1 MITRG
6 IMPESTSTAAPV
18 APSKKLIGFW
28 GCWALAVGTMIGSG
42 VFMLPAVLAPYG
54 LLSFGGWLLTGVGS
68 IAIALVLARLAGRTT
83 RTGGMQV
90 YAQDAFGDMT
100 GFLVAWSYWIGCWIS
115 TAAMAIA
122 FVGYFNV
129 LVPGLSDQPAYQ
141 ALVALG
147 VIWTLTA
154 VSIRGVKEAGFVQLA
169 MTLLKLIPLL
179 LIIGLATVA
188 GNPEY
193 VPPMNPSGG
202 SPLVVLSVT
211 VTLTMYALLGME
223 CGVTPAG
230 NIKDPTRTIPRAV
243 VIGTITVAAIY
254 IASTA
259 AVMLLVPADVLA
271 TSTSPFADA
280 ARGLGDW
287 GPLVITIGALVS
299 VCGSLNGNIFITGQ
313 LPMAA
318 ALDGLAPKFLARLN
332 KGDAPWVSL
341 VLGSVLASVVL
352 LANYSRGLVG
362 AFTFLLT
369 MTTLAILA
377 PYLICALAELKH
389 SWKSARRWA
398 VVALFANLY
407 SLFAIIGS
415 GLEAMIWGGVLVIV
429 GLPIHALM
437 QRVRAKSAAAMA

>member
-1 MITRG
+1 
-6 IMPESTSTAAPV
+6 MPESASTDAPA

-54 LLSFGGWLLTGVGS
+54 LLSFGGWLLTAAGS
-68 IAIALVLARLAGRTT
+68 IAIALVLARLAGRTI

-90 YAQDAFGDMT
+90 YAQDAFGNLT
-100 GFLVAWSYWIGCWIS
+100 GFLVAWSYWIGCWIAS
-115 TAAMAIA
+115 AAMAIA
-122 FVGYFNV
+122 FVGYFTV
-129 LVPGLSDQPAYQ
+129 LVPYLSNQPANQ

-147 VIWTLTA
+147 VIWALTA
-154 VSIRGVKEAGFVQLA
+154 VSIRGVKEAGFVQLV

-179 LIIGLATVA
+179 LIIGLAAAA
-188 GNPEY
+188 GKTEY
-193 VPPMNPSGG
+193 VPSVNPSGG
-202 SPLVVLSVT
+202 SPLAVLSVT

-243 VIGTITVAAIY
+243 VIGTITVAVIY

-259 AVMLLVPADVLA
+259 AVMILVPADVLA
-271 TSTSPFADA
+271 KSTSPFADA

-287 GPLVITIGALVS
+287 GPVVITLGALVS

-318 ALDGLAPKFLARLN
+318 ALDGLAPRFLARLN
-332 KGDAPWVSL
+332 NGDAPWVSL
-341 VLGSVLASVVL
+341 VIGSVLASVVL

-369 MTTLAILA
+369 MTTLAILG

-389 SWKSARRWA
+389 SWKSARSWA
-398 VVALFANLY
+398 VVAVFATAY
-407 SLFAIIGS
+407 SVFAIVGS
-415 GLEAMIWGGVLVIV
+415 GWEAIIWGGVLLLAGV
-429 GLPIHALM
+429 PIHLLM
-437 QRVRAKSAAAMA
+437 QRVRTKSATVAA

>member
-1 MITRG
+1 
-6 IMPESTSTAAPV
+6 MPESTATEAPV

-28 GCWALAVGTMIGSG
+28 GCWSLAVGTMIGSG
-42 VFMLPAVLAPYG
+42 VFMLPVVLAPYG
-54 LLSFGGWLLTGVGS
+54 LLSFGGWLLTAAGS
-68 IAIALVLARLAGRTT
+68 IAIALVLGRLAGRTL

-90 YAQDAFGDMT
+90 YAQDAFGDLT
-100 GFLVAWSYWIGCWIS
+100 GFLMAWSYWIGSCIS
-115 TAAMAIA
+115 SSALAVA
-122 FVGYFNV
+122 FVGYFAV
-129 LVPGLSDQPAYQ
+129 LVPGLSGRPACQ
-141 ALVALG
+141 ALVALA
-147 VIWTLTA
+147 VIWALTA
-154 VSIRGVKEAGFVQLA
+154 VSIRGVREAGFVQLT

-179 LIIGLATVA
+179 LIIGLAVVA
-188 GNPEY
+188 GKPEY
-193 VPPMNPSGG
+193 VPPVNPSGG
-202 SPLVVLSVT
+202 SPLGVLSVT
-211 VTLTMYALLGME
+211 VTLTMYAFLGME

-230 NIKDPTRTIPRAV
+230 NVKDPTRTIPPAV
-243 VIGTITVAAIY
+243 VTGTITVAAIY

-259 AVMLLVPADVLA
+259 AVMFLVPADVLA
-271 TSTSPFADA
+271 NSTSPFADA

-287 GPLVITIGALVS
+287 GPLVITLGALVA

-341 VLGSVLASVVL
+341 MLGSVLASVVL

-389 SWKSARRWA
+389 SWKRARSWA
-398 VVALFANLY
+398 VVALFATTY
-407 SLFAIIGS
+407 SLFAIFGS
-415 GLEAMIWGGVLVIV
+415 GWEAIVWGGVLLIAGV
-429 GLPIHALM
+429 PIHLLM
-437 QRVRAKSAAAMA
+437 QRTLAKPAAAIA

>member
-1 MITRG
+1 LL
-6 IMPESTSTAAPV
+6 TAA
-18 APSKKLIGFW
+18 
-28 GCWALAVGTMIGSG
+28 
-42 VFMLPAVLAPYG
+42 
-54 LLSFGGWLLTGVGS
+54 GS
-68 IAIALVLARLAGRTT
+68 IAIALVLGRLAGRTL

-90 YAQDAFGDMT
+90 YAQDAFGNLT
-100 GFLVAWSYWIGCWIS
+100 GFLVAWSYWIGCWIAS
-115 TAAMAIA
+115 AAMAIA
-122 FVGYFNV
+122 FVGYFTV
-129 LVPGLSDQPAYQ
+129 LVPDLSNQPANQ

-147 VIWTLTA
+147 VIWALTA
-154 VSIRGVKEAGFVQLA
+154 VSIRGVKEAGFVQLV

-179 LIIGLATVA
+179 LIIGLAAAA
-188 GNPEY
+188 GKTEY
-193 VPPMNPSGG
+193 VPPVNPSGG
-202 SPLVVLSVT
+202 SPLAVLSVT

-243 VIGTITVAAIY
+243 VIGTITVAVIY

-271 TSTSPFADA
+271 KSTSPFADA

-287 GPLVITIGALVS
+287 GPVVITLGALVS

-318 ALDGLAPKFLARLN
+318 ALDGLAPRFLARLN
-332 KGDAPWVSL
+332 NGDAPWVSL
-341 VLGSVLASVVL
+341 VIGSVLASVVL

-369 MTTLAILA
+369 MTTLAILG

-389 SWKSARRWA
+389 SWKSARSWA
-398 VVALFANLY
+398 VVAVFATAY
-407 SLFAIIGS
+407 SVFAIVGS
-415 GLEAMIWGGVLVIV
+415 GWEAIIWGGVLLLAGV
-429 GLPIHALM
+429 PIHLLM
-437 QRVRAKSAAAMA
+437 QRVRTKSATVAA

>member
-1 MITRG
+1 
-6 IMPESTSTAAPV
+6 MPESASTDAPA

-54 LLSFGGWLLTGVGS
+54 LLSFGGWLLTAAGS
-68 IAIALVLARLAGRTT
+68 IAIALVLGRLAGRTL

-90 YAQDAFGDMT
+90 YAQDAFGDLT
-100 GFLVAWSYWIGCWIS
+100 GFLVGWSYWIGSCIS
-115 TAAMAIA
+115 TAALAIA
-122 FVGYFNV
+122 FVGYFAV
-129 LVPGLSDQPAYQ
+129 LVPALTDQPAYQ
-141 ALVALG
+141 PVVALA

-179 LIIGLATVA
+179 LIVGLALVA
-188 GNPEY
+188 GKAEY
-193 VPPMNPSGG
+193 VPPVNPSGG
-202 SPLVVLSVT
+202 SPLGVLSVT
-211 VTLTMYALLGME
+211 VMLTMYAFLGME

-243 VIGTITVAAIY
+243 VIGTITVAVIY

-259 AVMLLVPADVLA
+259 AVMFLVPADVLA
-271 TSTSPFADA
+271 KSTSPFADA

-287 GPLVITIGALVS
+287 GPLVITLGALVA

-318 ALDGLAPKFLARLN
+318 ALDGLAPKSLARLN

-341 VLGSVLASVVL
+341 LLSSALASVVL
-352 LANYSRGLVG
+352 VANYSRGLVG

-389 SWKSARRWA
+389 AWKSARAWA
-398 VVALFANLY
+398 AVAVFATAY
-407 SLFAIIGS
+407 SLFAIFGS
-415 GLEAMIWGGVLVIV
+415 GWEAIIWGGVLLIAGV
-429 GLPIHALM
+429 PIHMLM
-437 QRVRAKSAAAMA
+437 QRSKARTKLVTQ